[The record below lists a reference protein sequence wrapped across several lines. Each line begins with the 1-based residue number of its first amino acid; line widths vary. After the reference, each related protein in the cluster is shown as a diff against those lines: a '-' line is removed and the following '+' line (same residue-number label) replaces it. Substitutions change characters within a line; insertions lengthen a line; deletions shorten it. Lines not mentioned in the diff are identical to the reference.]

1 MQPVAAWRAAQPP
14 AQPER
19 GRPGA
24 LGGELHVVVDD
35 HLPAPKG
42 PDSRTF
48 VVADFSLVH
57 PERVS
62 PDGEEKVICTRTLF
76 STGSVSTAFSPRTH
90 GRAPLGT

>member
-1 MQPVAAWRAAQPP
+1 MAA
-14 AQPER
+14 
-19 GRPGA
+19 
-24 LGGELHVVVDD
+24 
-35 HLPAPKG
+35 
-42 PDSRTF
+42 
-48 VVADFSLVH
+48 FSLVH